1 MDAFL
6 EILRLIFWSVLV
18 FFIVVIVRVWVDISI
33 DTYITTKENNIL
45 IKDMCIKNE
54 INVDSVLNIHQN
66 DTLILNLKIDTK
78 GE

>member
-6 EILRLIFWSVLV
+6 EILRLIFWGVLI
-18 FFIVVIVRVWVDISI
+18 FFVVVIAGVWTDISI

-45 IKDMCIKNE
+45 IKDMCIKNGL
-54 INVDSVLNIHQN
+54 NVDSIINIHQN

-78 GE
+78 AK

>member
-6 EILRLIFWSVLV
+6 DILRLIFWGVLV
-18 FFIVVIVRVWVDISI
+18 FFVVVIIGVWIDISI
-33 DTYITTKENNIL
+33 DTYITIKENNIL
-45 IKDMCIKNE
+45 IKDMCIKNGL
-54 INVDSVLNIHQN
+54 NVDSLINIHQN